1 MIFLLSLHV
10 IPQYT
15 MFCTMRKKIIKRNW
29 CILTWPLFFLLH
41 RIQKCWSIWCTG
53 LPKGAYILYI
63 IIKCLFFFFDQPWTT
78 LFVAVKSFLW
88 FGLFLPANEGIEA
101 TTGNTSAVR
110 RLGLFQISL
119 ILYSFLSDPL
129 LDSEKGKQKLSCLS
143 DF

>member
-1 MIFLLSLHV
+1 MLVDLM
-10 IPQYT
+10 Y
-15 MFCTMRKKIIKRNW
+15 
-29 CILTWPLFFLLH
+29 
-41 RIQKCWSIWCTG
+41 RIA
-53 LPKGAYILYI
+53 KGCVHFIYNNQVP
-63 IIKCLFFFFDQPWTT
+63 FFFFDQPWTT

-119 ILYSFLSDPL
+119 ILLSFLSDPL
-129 LDSEKGKQKLSCLS
+129 LDSEKGKQTLSCLS